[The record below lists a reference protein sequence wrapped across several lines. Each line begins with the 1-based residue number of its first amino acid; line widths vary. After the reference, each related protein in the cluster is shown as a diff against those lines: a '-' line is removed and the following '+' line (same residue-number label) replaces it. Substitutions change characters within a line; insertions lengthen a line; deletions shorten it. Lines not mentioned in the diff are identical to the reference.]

1 MDRKRE
7 QTDPENYGDIY
18 NSMDPNFEKNDSLVE
33 QDFGEDTIQKSIFAI
48 LDQKESTDF
57 MNSYMYRTN
66 AMAKLDAKSPPNAAT
81 PKKDLMS
88 SIINFQAQD
97 ANSTPKNF

>member
-1 MDRKRE
+1 
-7 QTDPENYGDIY
+7 
-18 NSMDPNFEKNDSLVE
+18 MDPNFEKNDSLVE

-66 AMAKLDAKSPPNAAT
+66 AMAKLDAKNPPNAAT

-88 SIINFQAQD
+88 SIFNFQAQD
-97 ANSTPKNF
+97 VNSTPQIF